1 MAIIYYADQ
10 DVKGTLNTT
19 GRITSGGVITAFGGN
34 SSQWNTGYAN
44 SITALSVSGT
54 TTKTLT
60 ATQQDGGT
68 LTASWADDS
77 GSNNFLTGL
86 SFNTGNGILTATRQG
101 LGNVTVDLDGRYVTS
116 SGVTSVATGNGISGG
131 TITSTGTLTVGAGNG
146 LSQSSTGLLMSGSY
160 TGSFEVTG
168 IGTFSSATDQI
179 LNLNSSDS
187 NAVYIA
193 YKRAGTRVG
202 FVGFGGG
209 GTTLQFANELS
220 GQVSIQNN
228 SGSLLI
234 NTNGSAT
241 FSSNVNI
248 NNDLTVSGGD
258 ITLGGTGRIQGVD
271 TVSATTDAANKAYV
285 DAAVAGV
292 PQGDITAVVAGNKLT
307 GGGTSGSVTLGLASN
322 NISQFVNNSGYTGNT
337 GTVTSVATGTGLS
350 GGTITTSGTITNTDR
365 GSQQSIFKN
374 IAVSGQSTVVA
385 DNNNDTLTLVGAGG
399 MTITTNA
406 ATDTITFN
414 PNDDNTNN
422 FVTGGNV
429 TSGTVTLNRSGL
441 SNVSFAINNS
451 QITNGAGYITA
462 GSLPSVNNATITIAA
477 GNKLTGTAAFTTNQ
491 SSNETITL
499 GLASNNISQFVN
511 NSGYVTSSGVTS
523 IATGNG
529 IIGGTITSTGTLQ
542 LDSTVVRTTGG
553 QTISGNKEFAPTST
567 STSYSTASVELR
579 ESNYSGSSG
588 TPPRIGWHW
597 GGVVASSM
605 TIESNG
611 RLAVRNNPGTSYE
624 SFICGNFETSTGSI
638 TLGGISGRITGVVT
652 VLSGTDATSKTYVD
666 NAIAAAPQGD
676 ITAVVAGNKLT
687 GGGTSG
693 SVTLGLASNNISQ
706 FVNNSGYTTNTG
718 TTTASNTQTFTNKSG
733 NISQWTN
740 NSGYITS
747 ASLPSVGNGTL
758 TVTGGTG
765 LSGSGTFTANQSG
778 NTTITLNNSITNN
791 NQLTNGAG
799 YITSSGSISGNA
811 ATATK
816 FSTGRTNYKGV
827 TDTSVIGQM
836 MWKNYGNNHTIFDA
850 SAGTSP
856 SGSSINNANS
866 GTAWTGTYPTLM
878 GWNGSSTYGVRVDS
892 ARLADIFTSR
902 TIAGVAFNGSSNIS
916 LNNNAITNGAGYITS
931 ASLPIVNNDNI
942 TIAAGN
948 KLTGGGVFGLNQNFA
963 ETITLGLAS
972 NNISQW
978 TNNSGYI
985 TSASL
990 PSVGNGQI
998 DGRTSGNGLSGS
1010 MDATANQSGNS
1021 TFTVSSNATTSAT
1034 ASTIVYRDSAADINV
1049 RLLRANYPNQGTI
1062 SGAIAFRVNNSTDN
1076 YTRYCSSP
1084 SAIRAFIGAGTS
1096 STNNFVTGGNVTSG
1110 TVTLNRSGLGN
1121 VSFTINNS
1129 QITNGRGFTSNTGTT
1144 TASNTQTFTN
1154 KSGNISQWSN
1164 NSGYTTNTGTVTS
1177 VKVQSNGNSLG
1188 ISNTLTTS
1196 GTATLPWQGNSSQY
1210 VRGDGNLATFPSIPQ
1225 GDITA
1230 VVAGTGMSGGGTSG
1244 SVTLNCTVTGDTGVP
1259 AILSNGSS
1267 PSLNSGIS
1275 AAEVRSLIGA
1285 GTSSS
1290 SGVTSVATASPVLG
1304 GTITSTGTISLLK
1317 PVSGAWHNGGVA
1329 IVGAVT
1335 EVGRYIDFH
1344 TSNSG
1349 TSDFDIRLDANGSEL
1364 NCSGNIRSQGNL
1376 EAVGNI
1382 VAGRVRF
1389 TDGSAFQP
1397 ALSFTS
1403 DTNTGIF
1410 RGSSDNLQIATGGAS
1425 RITINNFATI
1435 INQDVGIGVTPST
1448 KFHVAGDG
1456 LFRNSNGV
1464 GDLYLGNYASS
1475 NHFRFHTNNIDTYF
1489 DMNCGNVFWRDGGSI
1504 RYRFFPSTANMTIN
1518 GTLTQNSDI
1527 RIKENVVE
1535 IGDCISKVQAMRGVY
1550 YNRTDFN
1557 TEVTKVGVIAQEVEA
1572 VLPELILENEDDGLK
1587 SVAYSELT
1595 AVLINAIKEQQEII
1609 EDLKTRIIKLEK

>member
-1 MAIIYYADQ
+1 M
-10 DVKGTLNTT
+10 
-19 GRITSGGVITAFGGN
+19 
-34 SSQWNTGYAN
+34 
-44 SITALSVSGT
+44 
-54 TTKTLT
+54 
-60 ATQQDGGT
+60 
-68 LTASWADDS
+68 
-77 GSNNFLTGL
+77 
-86 SFNTGNGILTATRQG
+86 
-101 LGNVTVDLDGRYVTS
+101 
-116 SGVTSVATGNGISGG
+116 
-131 TITSTGTLTVGAGNG
+131 
-146 LSQSSTGLLMSGSY
+146 
-160 TGSFEVTG
+160 
-168 IGTFSSATDQI
+168 
-179 LNLNSSDS
+179 
-187 NAVYIA
+187 
-193 YKRAGTRVG
+193 
-202 FVGFGGG
+202 
-209 GTTLQFANELS
+209 
-220 GQVSIQNN
+220 SIQNN

-706 FVNNSGYTTNTG
+706 FVNNSGY
-718 TTTASNTQTFTNKSG
+718 
-733 NISQWTN
+733 
-740 NSGYITS
+740 ITS

-972 NNISQW
+972 NNISQFV
-978 TNNSGYI
+978 NNSGYI

>member
-1 MAIIYYADQ
+1 M
-10 DVKGTLNTT
+10 
-19 GRITSGGVITAFGGN
+19 
-34 SSQWNTGYAN
+34 
-44 SITALSVSGT
+44 
-54 TTKTLT
+54 
-60 ATQQDGGT
+60 
-68 LTASWADDS
+68 
-77 GSNNFLTGL
+77 
-86 SFNTGNGILTATRQG
+86 
-101 LGNVTVDLDGRYVTS
+101 
-116 SGVTSVATGNGISGG
+116 
-131 TITSTGTLTVGAGNG
+131 
-146 LSQSSTGLLMSGSY
+146 
-160 TGSFEVTG
+160 
-168 IGTFSSATDQI
+168 
-179 LNLNSSDS
+179 
-187 NAVYIA
+187 
-193 YKRAGTRVG
+193 
-202 FVGFGGG
+202 
-209 GTTLQFANELS
+209 
-220 GQVSIQNN
+220 
-228 SGSLLI
+228 
-234 NTNGSAT
+234 
-241 FSSNVNI
+241 
-248 NNDLTVSGGD
+248 
-258 ITLGGTGRIQGVD
+258 
-271 TVSATTDAANKAYV
+271 
-285 DAAVAGV
+285 
-292 PQGDITAVVAGNKLT
+292 
-307 GGGTSGSVTLGLASN
+307 
-322 NISQFVNNSGYTGNT
+322 
-337 GTVTSVATGTGLS
+337 
-350 GGTITTSGTITNTDR
+350 
-365 GSQQSIFKN
+365 
-374 IAVSGQSTVVA
+374 
-385 DNNNDTLTLVGAGG
+385 
-399 MTITTNA
+399 
-406 ATDTITFN
+406 
-414 PNDDNTNN
+414 
-422 FVTGGNV
+422 
-429 TSGTVTLNRSGL
+429 
-441 SNVSFAINNS
+441 
-451 QITNGAGYITA
+451 
-462 GSLPSVNNATITIAA
+462 
-477 GNKLTGTAAFTTNQ
+477 
-491 SSNETITL
+491 
-499 GLASNNISQFVN
+499 
-511 NSGYVTSSGVTS
+511 
-523 IATGNG
+523 
-529 IIGGTITSTGTLQ
+529 
-542 LDSTVVRTTGG
+542 
-553 QTISGNKEFAPTST
+553 
-567 STSYSTASVELR
+567 
-579 ESNYSGSSG
+579 
-588 TPPRIGWHW
+588 
-597 GGVVASSM
+597 
-605 TIESNG
+605 
-611 RLAVRNNPGTSYE
+611 
-624 SFICGNFETSTGSI
+624 
-638 TLGGISGRITGVVT
+638 
-652 VLSGTDATSKTYVD
+652 
-666 NAIAAAPQGD
+666 
-676 ITAVVAGNKLT
+676 
-687 GGGTSG
+687 
-693 SVTLGLASNNISQ
+693 
-706 FVNNSGYTTNTG
+706 
-718 TTTASNTQTFTNKSG
+718 
-733 NISQWTN
+733 
-740 NSGYITS
+740 
-747 ASLPSVGNGTL
+747 PSVGNGTL

-1403 DTNTGIF
+1403 DTN
-1410 RGSSDNLQIATGGAS
+1410 
-1425 RITINNFATI
+1425 
-1435 INQDVGIGVTPST
+1435 
-1448 KFHVAGDG
+1448 
-1456 LFRNSNGV
+1456 
-1464 GDLYLGNYASS
+1464 YW
-1475 NHFRFHTNNIDTYF
+1475 YF
-1489 DMNCGNVFWRDGGSI
+1489 
-1504 RYRFFPSTANMTIN
+1504 
-1518 GTLTQNSDI
+1518 L
-1527 RIKENVVE
+1527 
-1535 IGDCISKVQAMRGVY
+1535 
-1550 YNRTDFN
+1550 
-1557 TEVTKVGVIAQEVEA
+1557 EA
-1572 VLPELILENEDDGLK
+1572 VVIICKLLQVELPE
-1587 SVAYSELT
+1587 
-1595 AVLINAIKEQQEII
+1595 
-1609 EDLKTRIIKLEK
+1609 